1 MTVRLSRQMREMLQ
15 TILSLCEAGVCDE
28 DQLISFT
35 TMQRKAMREMQ
46 RVPKLPVDEEKLL
59 SALGEAL
66 VTSDPEIMGGMPV
79 FAGTRVPIEIVL
91 ASADAGADMSQ
102 LRAAY
107 SFLTDAHIASARVY
121 TEAHPRPSPPR
132 RLSETNPDWTLRSPG
147 KQIRGSK

>member
-59 SALGEAL
+59 S
-66 VTSDPEIMGGMPV
+66 
-79 FAGTRVPIEIVL
+79 VL
-91 ASADAGADMSQ
+91 IS
-102 LRAAY
+102 
-107 SFLTDAHIASARVY
+107 
-121 TEAHPRPSPPR
+121 
-132 RLSETNPDWTLRSPG
+132 
-147 KQIRGSK
+147 KQT